1 MEKNLKFNKK
11 EFFNDLANKVFK
23 PWVDEGN
30 EPIKTYEDERWDDF
44 IEYAIKKLNLDKE
57 DEEIRDQK
65 IDLIIDS
72 TVNLFVRYK
81 KKIKENKKPK
91 GKIKPT
97 KLYEIIRKVLLKEQD
112 KKLFNP
118 DDVTKYNIE
127 LEKVKKTVLD
137 LKKDM
142 EK

>member
-1 MEKNLKFNKK
+1 MEKDLKFNKK
-11 EFFNDLANKVFK
+11 EFFKELIDKVLK
-23 PWVDEGN
+23 PWVKDGN
-30 EPIKTYEDERWDDF
+30 EPMKTYEDERWDDF
-44 IEYAIKKLNLDKE
+44 IEYAIKKLNLKEE
-57 DEEIRDQK
+57 DEETQDQK
-65 IDLIIDS
+65 IDIIIDA
-72 TVNLFVRYK
+72 TVNLFAK
-81 KKIKENKKPK
+81 KGIKENKKPK

-112 KKLFNP
+112 KKKLFNP
-118 DDVTKYNIE
+118 DDVTKYNSE